1 MDRSGAYMA
10 RHIAKNIVAQ
20 EEEQIDD
27 RSMSYD
33 CWELRKINGGMQIVR
48 PELRKIKV
56 KSKYPAGIQL

>member
-33 CWELRKINGGMQIVR
+33 CWELRKINGGM
-48 PELRKIKV
+48 
-56 KSKYPAGIQL
+56 